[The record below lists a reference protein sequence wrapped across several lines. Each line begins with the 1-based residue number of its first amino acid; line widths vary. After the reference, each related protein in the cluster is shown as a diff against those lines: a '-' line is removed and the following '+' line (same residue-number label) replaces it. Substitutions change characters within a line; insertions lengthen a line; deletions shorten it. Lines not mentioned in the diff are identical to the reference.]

1 MNLDKRLLHF
11 VRNDFHFCHCGKAK
25 GRRSNLIRRCGRL
38 CVFRTLCGKI
48 YFTMDNFKHKERAL
62 LIGTNNG
69 NRVDWEAKDSL
80 EELSRLTE
88 TAGARVETTIVQE
101 LKKVDASLFIGRG
114 KVEEVK
120 DYVSS
125 HDIDVVIFDDELT
138 PTQQRNL
145 EESFNTKTIDRTGL
159 ILDVFAQRAK
169 SKEGKLQVELAQLT
183 YTLPRLKGKGF
194 VLSRLGGGIG
204 TRGPGE
210 TQLEV
215 DRRKIKERITRL
227 KREIEKVRRVRELH
241 RQGRRS
247 FSRSNIALVGYTN
260 AGKSTLLNYLSHTGV
275 LVENR
280 LFSTLDPKIGTISL
294 PNNQDVFISDTVGF
308 INKLPHQ
315 LIAAFKATFEEAKES
330 DILLHVI
337 DISSPHFEAH
347 ITAVNSALE
356 EIGMPQKIIIHVLNK
371 IDSVPHEKMISAWA
385 KKLESGVA
393 ISASTGEGVD
403 TLLSMIEGFVSSSM
417 QRVKLK
423 IPFDAGKTI
432 GQILRNGNIITK
444 KYIDTG
450 VIIEAE
456 VNKTMVGSLKPY
468 LQ

>member
-1 MNLDKRLLHF
+1 
-11 VRNDFHFCHCGKAK
+11 
-25 GRRSNLIRRCGRL
+25 
-38 CVFRTLCGKI
+38 
-48 YFTMDNFKHKERAL
+48 MDNFKHKERAL
-62 LIGTNNG
+62 LIGTNNE
-69 NRVDWEAKDSL
+69 NRMDWEAKDSL
-80 EELSRLTE
+80 EELARLTE
-88 TAGARVETTIVQE
+88 TAGARVSTTIVQE

-194 VLSRLGGGIG
+194 ILSRLGGGIG

-247 FSRSNIALVGYTN
+247 FSRSSIALVGYTN

-294 PNNQDVFISDTVGF
+294 SNNQDVFISDTVGF

-347 ITAVNSALE
+347 ITAVNRTLE

-385 KKLESGVA
+385 RKLENGVA

-403 TLLSMIEGFVSSSM
+403 TLLSMIEGFISSSM

-423 IPFDAGKTI
+423 SPFDAGKTI
-432 GQILRNGNIITK
+432 SQILRNGNIITK

-456 VNKTMVGSLKPY
+456 VNKAMIGSLKPY

>member
-1 MNLDKRLLHF
+1 MM
-11 VRNDFHFCHCGKAK
+11 
-25 GRRSNLIRRCGRL
+25 
-38 CVFRTLCGKI
+38 
-48 YFTMDNFKHKERAL
+48 TMGNFKHNEHAL
-62 LIGTNNG
+62 LIGTNSRNG
-69 NRVDWEAKDSL
+69 MDWDVEDSL
-80 EELSRLTE
+80 EELSRLAE
-88 TAGARVETTIVQE
+88 TAGARVEATMIQD
-101 LKKVDASLFIGRG
+101 LKKVDASQFIGSG
-114 KVEEVK
+114 KVEEVR
-120 DYVSS
+120 DYIAS

-145 EESFNTKTIDRTGL
+145 EERFNTKTIDRTGL

-227 KREIEKVRRVRELH
+227 KREIEKVRKVREGH

-247 FSRSNIALVGYTN
+247 FSRLSMALIGYTN
-260 AGKSTLLNYLSHTGV
+260 AGKSTLLNHLSHTGV

-280 LFSTLDPKIGTISL
+280 LFSTLDPKIGTIRL

-308 INKLPHQ
+308 INKLPHP
-315 LIAAFKATFEEAKES
+315 LIAAFKATFEEVKES

-347 ITAVNSALE
+347 ITAVNRTLA
-356 EIGMPQKIIIHVLNK
+356 EIGMPRKTIIHVLNK
-371 IDSVPHEKMISAWA
+371 IDSVPHKQTIRVWV
-385 KKLESGVA
+385 KKFDHAVA
-393 ISASTGEGVD
+393 ISALTGEGVD
-403 TLLSMIEGFVSSSM
+403 ALLDMIQGFVSSSM
-417 QRVKLK
+417 QRVTLN
-423 IPFDAGKTI
+423 IPFDDGSTI
-432 GQILRNGNIITK
+432 ARILRNGHVITK
-444 KYIDTG
+444 TYLDNG
-450 VIIEAE
+450 MIIEAE
-456 VNKTMVGSLKPY
+456 VNKTMLGSLKPY
-468 LQ
+468 IQ

>member
-1 MNLDKRLLHF
+1 
-11 VRNDFHFCHCGKAK
+11 
-25 GRRSNLIRRCGRL
+25 
-38 CVFRTLCGKI
+38 
-48 YFTMDNFKHKERAL
+48 MDNFKHKERAL
-62 LIGTNNG
+62 LIGTNNE
-69 NRVDWEAKDSL
+69 NRMDWETKDSL

-114 KVEEVK
+114 KVGEVK

-194 VLSRLGGGIG
+194 ILSRLGGGIG

-247 FSRSNIALVGYTN
+247 FSRSSIALVGYTN

-280 LFSTLDPKIGTISL
+280 LFSTLDPKIGIISL

-347 ITAVNSALE
+347 ITAVNRTLE

-371 IDSVPHEKMISAWA
+371 IDSVPHERMISAWA
-385 KKLESGVA
+385 RKLENGVA
-393 ISASTGEGVD
+393 ISASTGEGVK
-403 TLLSMIEGFVSSSM
+403 TLLSMIEDFISSSM

-432 GQILRNGNIITK
+432 SHILRNGNIITK

-456 VNKTMVGSLKPY
+456 VNKAMVGSLKPY
-468 LQ
+468 IQ

>member
-1 MNLDKRLLHF
+1 
-11 VRNDFHFCHCGKAK
+11 
-25 GRRSNLIRRCGRL
+25 
-38 CVFRTLCGKI
+38 
-48 YFTMDNFKHKERAL
+48 
-62 LIGTNNG
+62 
-69 NRVDWEAKDSL
+69 
-80 EELSRLTE
+80 
-88 TAGARVETTIVQE
+88 
-101 LKKVDASLFIGRG
+101 
-114 KVEEVK
+114 
-120 DYVSS
+120 
-125 HDIDVVIFDDELT
+125 
-138 PTQQRNL
+138 
-145 EESFNTKTIDRTGL
+145 
-159 ILDVFAQRAK
+159 
-169 SKEGKLQVELAQLT
+169 
-183 YTLPRLKGKGF
+183 
-194 VLSRLGGGIG
+194 
-204 TRGPGE
+204 
-210 TQLEV
+210 
-215 DRRKIKERITRL
+215 
-227 KREIEKVRRVRELH
+227 
-241 RQGRRS
+241 
-247 FSRSNIALVGYTN
+247 
-260 AGKSTLLNYLSHTGV
+260 LSHTGV

-347 ITAVNSALE
+347 ITAVNRALE

-385 KKLESGVA
+385 RKLENGVA

-403 TLLSMIEGFVSSSM
+403 TLLSMIEGFISSSM

-456 VNKTMVGSLKPY
+456 VNKAMVGSLKPY
-468 LQ
+468 IQ

>member
-1 MNLDKRLLHF
+1 
-11 VRNDFHFCHCGKAK
+11 
-25 GRRSNLIRRCGRL
+25 
-38 CVFRTLCGKI
+38 
-48 YFTMDNFKHKERAL
+48 MDNFKHKERAL
-62 LIGTNNG
+62 LIGTNNE
-69 NRVDWEAKDSL
+69 NRMDWETKDSL

-114 KVEEVK
+114 KVGEVK

-194 VLSRLGGGIG
+194 ILSRLGGGIG
-204 TRGPGE
+204 
-210 TQLEV
+210 
-215 DRRKIKERITRL
+215 TRL

-247 FSRSNIALVGYTN
+247 FSRSSIALVGYTN

-280 LFSTLDPKIGTISL
+280 LFSTLDPKIGIISL

-347 ITAVNSALE
+347 ITAVNRTLE

-371 IDSVPHEKMISAWA
+371 IDSVPHERMISAWA
-385 KKLESGVA
+385 RKLENGVA

-403 TLLSMIEGFVSSSM
+403 ALLSMIEGFISSSM

-456 VNKTMVGSLKPY
+456 VNKAMVGSLKPY
-468 LQ
+468 IQ

>member
-1 MNLDKRLLHF
+1 
-11 VRNDFHFCHCGKAK
+11 
-25 GRRSNLIRRCGRL
+25 
-38 CVFRTLCGKI
+38 
-48 YFTMDNFKHKERAL
+48 MDNFKHKERAL
-62 LIGTNNG
+62 LIGTNNE
-69 NRVDWEAKDSL
+69 NRMDWETKDSL

-114 KVEEVK
+114 KVGEVK

-194 VLSRLGGGIG
+194 ILSRLGGGIG

-247 FSRSNIALVGYTN
+247 FSRSSIALVGYTN

-280 LFSTLDPKIGTISL
+280 LFSTLDPKIGIISL

-347 ITAVNSALE
+347 ITAVNRTLE

-371 IDSVPHEKMISAWA
+371 TDSVPHERMISAWA
-385 KKLESGVA
+385 RKLENGVA
-393 ISASTGEGVD
+393 ISASTGEGVK
-403 TLLSMIEGFVSSSM
+403 TLLSMIEDFISSSM

-432 GQILRNGNIITK
+432 SHILRNGNIITK

-456 VNKTMVGSLKPY
+456 VNKAMVGSLKPY

>member
-1 MNLDKRLLHF
+1 
-11 VRNDFHFCHCGKAK
+11 
-25 GRRSNLIRRCGRL
+25 
-38 CVFRTLCGKI
+38 
-48 YFTMDNFKHKERAL
+48 MDNFKQKEKAL
-62 LIGTNNG
+62 LIGTSNG
-69 NRVDWEAKDSL
+69 NRVDWEVEDSL
-80 EELSRLTE
+80 KELSHLAS
-88 TAGARVETTIVQE
+88 TAGACVEATIVQE
-101 LKKVDASLFIGRG
+101 LKKIDASLLIGKG

-120 DYVSS
+120 DFVSS
-125 HDIDVVIFDDELT
+125 HDIDLVIFDDELT

-145 EESFNTKTIDRTGL
+145 EESFKVKTIDRTGL

-183 YTLPRLKGKGF
+183 YTLPRLKGKGLI
-194 VLSRLGGGIG
+194 LSRLGGGIG

-215 DRRKIKERITRL
+215 DRRRIKERITRL
-227 KREIEKVRRVRELH
+227 KRELEKVRKVRELH

-247 FSRSNIALVGYTN
+247 FSRLSIALIGYTN
-260 AGKSTLLNYLSHTGV
+260 AGKSTLLNFLSHTGV
-275 LVENR
+275 PVENR
-280 LFSTLDPKIGTISL
+280 LFSTLDPKIGKISL
-294 PNNQDVFISDTVGF
+294 PNNQEVFISDTVGF

-315 LIAAFKATFEEAKES
+315 LIAAFKATFEEVKES

-347 ITAVNSALE
+347 ITAVNRVLE
-356 EIGMPQKIIIHVLNK
+356 EIGMPPKKTIHALNK
-371 IDSVPHEKMISAWA
+371 IDSVTHEGMIRAWV
-385 KKLESGVA
+385 KKLENGVA
-393 ISASTGEGVD
+393 ISASTGKGVD
-403 TLLSMIEGFVSSSM
+403 TLLSMIEGFISASM

-423 IPFDAGKTI
+423 LPFDAGKTI

-450 VIIEAE
+450 IIIEAE
-456 VNKTMVGSLKPY
+456 VNKALVNSLKPY

>member
-1 MNLDKRLLHF
+1 
-11 VRNDFHFCHCGKAK
+11 
-25 GRRSNLIRRCGRL
+25 
-38 CVFRTLCGKI
+38 
-48 YFTMDNFKHKERAL
+48 MDNFKHKERAL

-69 NRVDWEAKDSL
+69 NRVDWEAEDSL

-88 TAGARVETTIVQE
+88 TAGARVEKTIVQE
-101 LKKVDASLFIGRG
+101 LKKVDASLFIGKG

-169 SKEGKLQVELAQLT
+169 SKEGKIQVELAQLT

-247 FSRSNIALVGYTN
+247 FSRSSIALIGYTN

-280 LFSTLDPKIGTISL
+280 LFSTLDPKIGIISL

-337 DISSPHFEAH
+337 DISSLHFETH
-347 ITAVNSALE
+347 ITAVNRALE

-371 IDSVPHEKMISAWA
+371 IDSVPHERMISTWTR
-385 KKLESGVA
+385 KLENGVA
-393 ISASTGEGVD
+393 ISASTGEGD
-403 TLLSMIEGFVSSSM
+403 SNPIF
-417 QRVKLK
+417 
-423 IPFDAGKTI
+423 
-432 GQILRNGNIITK
+432 
-444 KYIDTG
+444 
-450 VIIEAE
+450 
-456 VNKTMVGSLKPY
+456 
-468 LQ
+468 